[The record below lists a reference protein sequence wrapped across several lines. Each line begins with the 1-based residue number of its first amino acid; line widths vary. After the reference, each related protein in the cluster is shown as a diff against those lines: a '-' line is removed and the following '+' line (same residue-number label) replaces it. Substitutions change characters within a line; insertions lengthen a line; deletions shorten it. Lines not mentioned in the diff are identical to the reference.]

1 MRQLWYLFGDGNLG
15 SEDVE
20 VVGVI
25 MSYLPPEVHHVLSGA
40 CALIFDLDGTLVDTH
55 DAHERSWRKA
65 FSAVGLSMSTS
76 WYRQRTGLTANQLI
90 DDMGVAH
97 GKSIDATTVKTM
109 ELRCFLKEAR
119 KLAPIESVIS
129 IAEEFRDAS
138 HMAVASNGDA
148 NSVNATL
155 AGAGISHLFSVIV
168 TADDGLRPKPFPDAF
183 LQAAERLGVKKE
195 CCLAFEDTGGGIA
208 AAQAAG
214 MKVVDVRTWEVF

>member
-15 SEDVE
+15 SEDAE

-109 ELRCFLKEAR
+109 ELRCFL
-119 KLAPIESVIS
+119 
-129 IAEEFRDAS
+129 
-138 HMAVASNGDA
+138 
-148 NSVNATL
+148 
-155 AGAGISHLFSVIV
+155 
-168 TADDGLRPKPFPDAF
+168 
-183 LQAAERLGVKKE
+183 
-195 CCLAFEDTGGGIA
+195 
-208 AAQAAG
+208 
-214 MKVVDVRTWEVF
+214 